1 MQGLRVVIVLA
12 TTAFHNGAHP
22 RGTSRGLA
30 VRDEEHS
37 VSNNGEFSECLTA
50 TAASRARR
58 ALERVDDVVAAVE
71 RNHVFWTSL
80 IRQE

>member
-1 MQGLRVVIVLA
+1 
-12 TTAFHNGAHP
+12 
-22 RGTSRGLA
+22 